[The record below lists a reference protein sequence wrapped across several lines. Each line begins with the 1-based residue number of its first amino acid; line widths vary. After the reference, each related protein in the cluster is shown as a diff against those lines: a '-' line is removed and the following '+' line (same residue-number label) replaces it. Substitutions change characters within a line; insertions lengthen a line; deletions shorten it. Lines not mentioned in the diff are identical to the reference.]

1 MKIFENIEFDFER
14 TKEFINLVK
23 KWGID
28 ENKILNFFD
37 DLIDDDVVFQQK
49 QGIIKYED
57 DENKFEIVI
66 LLYFEYTFD
75 KIEYNINNGYLYNFS
90 DYKRFIEKQN
100 QIFSDIQRSV
110 KIFTEAER
118 LIISNRGTGI
128 SKIPFYMLQDGRNS
142 KLMVEYKLISKIE
155 SSDVSIEYK
164 KFKNM
169 ENPIGD
175 YRDNLVS
182 ELVEEGIVPE
192 FAEILIDVDPGYK
205 ESDFVF
211 FGFMTNDEIIL
222 IATYDN
228 EEKKSKI
235 DIIEFNRAIELFYD
249 GYCSDILG
257 EGYLDRN

>member
-1 MKIFENIEFDFER
+1 MKIFENTEFDFER

-100 QIFSDIQRSV
+100 QIFSDIQR
-110 KIFTEAER
+110 
-118 LIISNRGTGI
+118 
-128 SKIPFYMLQDGRNS
+128 
-142 KLMVEYKLISKIE
+142 
-155 SSDVSIEYK
+155 
-164 KFKNM
+164 
-169 ENPIGD
+169 
-175 YRDNLVS
+175 
-182 ELVEEGIVPE
+182 
-192 FAEILIDVDPGYK
+192 
-205 ESDFVF
+205 
-211 FGFMTNDEIIL
+211 
-222 IATYDN
+222 
-228 EEKKSKI
+228 
-235 DIIEFNRAIELFYD
+235 
-249 GYCSDILG
+249 
-257 EGYLDRN
+257 